1 MRSAELLA
9 TLAMQ
14 SPFAA
19 ARRSEHTH
27 TDVARQRG
35 SPVFRATWRDRSSLA
50 GLKPMFIVLSLSA
63 LGCSTS
69 GNSGQPGQQPPGLGG
84 LFAQNVPAP
93 AQQEQPAQPI
103 PPMQPVQPAPPLSPM
118 QPPAAPRADPD
129 ADAFAQ
135 AEAARQAAGFRRSIQ
150 R

>member
-69 GNSGQPGQQPPGLGG
+69 GNSGQPGQQPPGLAG

-93 AQQEQPAQPI
+93 A
-103 PPMQPVQPAPPLSPM
+103 
-118 QPPAAPRADPD
+118 R
-129 ADAFAQ
+129 
-135 AEAARQAAGFRRSIQ
+135 
-150 R
+150 